1 MMQLQTAVTDMG
13 EGSGSVKQQTEVKR
27 GSLCMHTVCQTEV
40 NPGPQCIW
48 DPGSAVWVTAVSQIS
63 ISRKKKVNENV
74 VLSYCINE

>member
-1 MMQLQTAVTDMG
+1 
-13 EGSGSVKQQTEVKR
+13 
-27 GSLCMHTVCQTEV
+27 MHTVCQTEV

-63 ISRKKKVNENV
+63 ISRKKKVIFIGKGIGFGKKVNENV